1 MDYRRFSGRGIS
13 PSLRPRLQRCRC
25 SRLSGSLQKPV
36 LFSFNVWGTVRLLWA
51 SWAPGIFPE
60 LFLASQPRS
69 GPAVPGLLRGHC
81 KGSEGPTRPACGLTL
96 SARGRDP
103 SLRTGA
109 ARTAA
114 ARPGVSDARCEAPG
128 LRGCEGASR
137 LPGSAPAEKPKS
149 GIPPPPDSPHGSTR
163 GAHLSRGKTSA
174 KLRGVPRLS
183 PPSLPLREPSLSS
196 RPVCLHFCCRCC
208 FVGWFFFFFFSFAFS
223 FHRSGSRTGEQS
235 AESRRTRC
243 TKVRQGCGRA
253 GGRGAPGR
261 LHRSPG
267 PVSPRRCD
275 PGNRQPFR
283 RLQSGPLCEYGS
295 PEDAFP
301 TGS

>member
-149 GIPPPPDSPHGSTR
+149 GIPPPPQTAPTAALEGLTSP
-163 GAHLSRGKTSA
+163 
-174 KLRGVPRLS
+174 
-183 PPSLPLREPSLSS
+183 EE
-196 RPVCLHFCCRCC
+196 RPQ
-208 FVGWFFFFFFSFAFS
+208 
-223 FHRSGSRTGEQS
+223 QS
-235 AESRRTRC
+235 CAESL
-243 TKVRQGCGRA
+243 A
-253 GGRGAPGR
+253 SP
-261 LHRSPG
+261 LHPSP
-267 PVSPRRCD
+267 
-275 PGNRQPFR
+275 
-283 RLQSGPLCEYGS
+283 
-295 PEDAFP
+295 
-301 TGS
+301 